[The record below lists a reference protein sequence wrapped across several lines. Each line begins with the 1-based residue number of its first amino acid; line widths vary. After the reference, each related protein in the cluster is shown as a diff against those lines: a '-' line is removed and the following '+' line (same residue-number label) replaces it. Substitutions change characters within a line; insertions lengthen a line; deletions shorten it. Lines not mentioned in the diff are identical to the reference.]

1 MKDMVRWIQIIYTS
15 KPMPKYI
22 PDNVKLE
29 AMKLFL
35 RGDLTAKE
43 IAEQVSIDGVV
54 VKPPTI
60 YAWAKKEKW
69 AEQKSVAIAEKKQEI
84 AETEAQR
91 FARLQAEQLDSYTSI
106 ANKATREITELH
118 FDRALDAARAVDI
131 GVKGQREV
139 LQGMINLQFVQ
150 DVLNILVEEIEN
162 QDTLQK
168 IAIKLKTLVQNSED
182 IK

>member
-1 MKDMVRWIQIIYTS
+1 
-15 KPMPKYI
+15 MPKYI
-22 PDNVKLE
+22 PDAIKLE

-35 RGDLTAKE
+35 QGNLTAKE
-43 IAEQVSIDGVV
+43 IAEQLSVDGVV

-91 FARLQAEQLDSYTSI
+91 FARLQEEQLDSYTQIS
-106 ANKATREITELH
+106 NKASREITSLH

-131 GVKGQREV
+131 GIKGQREV
-139 LQGMINLQFVQ
+139 LSGMVSYQFVQ
-150 DVLNILVEEIEN
+150 DVLHVLTSEINDSETI
-162 QDTLQK
+162 QR
-168 IAIKLKTLVQNSED
+168 IAVKLKTLVQNLEE
-182 IK
+182 KK

>member
-1 MKDMVRWIQIIYTS
+1 
-15 KPMPKYI
+15 MPKYI
-22 PDNVKLE
+22 PDAVKLK
-29 AMKLFL
+29 AMELFL

-43 IAEQVSIDGVV
+43 IAEQLSVDGVV

-91 FARLQAEQLDSYTSI
+91 FARLQEEQLDSYTQIS
-106 ANKATREITELH
+106 NKASREITSLH

-131 GVKGQREV
+131 GIKGQREV
-139 LQGMINLQFVQ
+139 LSGMVSYQFVQ
-150 DVLNILVEEIEN
+150 DVLHVLTSEI
-162 QDTLQK
+162 QDSETIQK
-168 IAIKLKTLVQNSED
+168 IAVKLKTLVQNLEE
-182 IK
+182 KK

>member
-1 MKDMVRWIQIIYTS
+1 
-15 KPMPKYI
+15 MPKYI

-35 RGDLTAKE
+35 RGNLTAKE
-43 IAEQVSIDGVV
+43 IAEQISVDGVV
-54 VKPPTI
+54 VRPPTI

-69 AEQKSVAIAEKKQEI
+69 VEQKSVAIAEKKQEI
-84 AETEAQR
+84 AESEAQR
-91 FARLQAEQLDSYTSI
+91 F
-106 ANKATREITELH
+106 
-118 FDRALDAARAVDI
+118 RALDAARAVDI

-150 DVLNILVEEIEN
+150 DVMNVLVEEIEN